1 MKSSRVAAV
10 GKRSSTNAAM
20 ALDATLVS
28 IKIVDAQPEQELQAA
43 ADEDDTVSSVK
54 HVRHAYQ
61 GSQASPPQPQRRLQQ
76 QHEQQSPLSILL
88 RSLIAL
94 APNTIFACVSGIFG
108 LVGAVAITL
117 LAVLVLVAACVVQ
130 FFDEMS
136 LMLVETDH
144 ALLQFSSGTSSSPPP
159 PPPLRQRTKKS
170 PATTAGQELVQAA
183 LSLLSL
189 SCDLLVIGFYKGT
202 VALSYCCSLYGIIAI
217 PTLVWTAVNA
227 ISRSATEL
235 FFHQSFA
242 GAPVTFM
249 LLHGGLWLFA
259 LLWLGVTTTM
269 SQSFSQNLTSRR
281 RASIWR

>member
-1 MKSSRVAAV
+1 
-10 GKRSSTNAAM
+10 M

-28 IKIVDAQPEQELQAA
+28 IKIVDTQPEQELRAA
-43 ADEDDTVSSVK
+43 ADDMVSSMK
-54 HVRHAYQ
+54 HVRDAYQ
-61 GSQASPPQPQRRLQQ
+61 GSQASPSQPQRRLQQ
-76 QHEQQSPLSILL
+76 QHEQQTPLFILF
-88 RSLIAL
+88 RSLVAL
-94 APNTIFACVSGIFG
+94 IPNTIFACVSGILG
-108 LVGAVAITL
+108 LVGAVAIAL

-130 FFDEMS
+130 FFYEMA

-144 ALLQFSSGTSSSPPP
+144 ALLRFSSGASSSPPP
-159 PPPLRQRTKKS
+159 PLQQRTKKI

-202 VALSYCCSLYGIIAI
+202 VALSYCCSLYGAIAI

-227 ISRSATEL
+227 TSRSATEL

-269 SQSFSQNLTSRR
+269 SRSFSQNVQSRPWD
-281 RASIWR
+281 AI